1 MKASQPSSAEAA
13 QQIKSLLKGIHEERA
28 DAARL
33 DELRRLFGQ
42 LVKSGDLTF
51 SDKEKEATITSA
63 TTKAS
68 QKWQAFLEKQHQKMV
83 SQLMVRIVQ
92 NKKTAV
98 RTMWGVIAAS
108 PKQATNKA
116 LTTVHPDLIYQW
128 LKAMMGMEEE
138 IDKSLR
144 HMIEQEFL
152 HPYLDVQYYAL
163 VSIARLATDGYN
175 SLDNEEAERLLQL
188 LMMVP
193 IPTGQKDIDAGNYL
207 FPTPKGNYTDASGNS
222 SDDDSDSDVDAD
234 SNNDDDSSD
243 EDESD
248 EEKDDEE
255 ESNASKKRKRRQP
268 SKSNRTFAFQ
278 QVKHHHRALS
288 NAWLAVLKLEIPTNA
303 LNHALRFLPKNVL
316 SRVHQPLRF
325 SDFFVRAYSP
335 GSNGITSLLALD
347 GLFYLMTEHGLEHP
361 RFYESL
367 YTLVQPQALGAKHRG
382 RFLELLTKCLCRNEM
397 LPAHIVA
404 SFVKRLLRAALNAP
418 PPGALFVLAISAN
431 LLRQHAECA
440 CLIHRNGDKDDNG
453 IEDVFDA
460 HTNDPTK
467 TRALESSLWEL
478 SALSQHYYPAVATL
492 AKSIGTEDDKT
503 PLLDTDDFLRHTY
516 KSLFDQERKRGEPS
530 HKKKRQKKIAT
541 PLTFVEPKGLFDDD
555 ILGEILSIGGNI

>member
-1 MKASQPSSAEAA
+1 MSSAETA

-51 SDKEKEATITSA
+51 SDREKETATKKISVSK
-63 TTKAS
+63 KAS
-68 QKWQAFLEKQHQKMV
+68 HKWQAFLEKQHQKMV

-108 PKQATNKA
+108 PKQYVNNA
-116 LTTVHPDLIYQW
+116 LTTVHPDLVYQW
-128 LKAMMGMEEE
+128 LKAMMGMEED

-152 HPYLDVQYYAL
+152 HPYRDVQYYAL

-175 SLDNEEAERLLQL
+175 SLDENEAERLLQL

-193 IPTGQKDIDAGNYL
+193 ISTGQKDFDASNYL
-207 FPTPKGNYTDASGNS
+207 FPPPEGNVDVSGQS
-222 SDDDSDSDVDAD
+222 GSDDSDSDVG
-234 SNNDDDSSD
+234 SNDDNDSSD
-243 EDESD
+243 EDDESD
-248 EEKDDEE
+248 QEE
-255 ESNASKKRKRRQP
+255 EEEENESSKKRKRYQP
-268 SKSNRTFAFQ
+268 SSKGKRTFAFQ
-278 QVKHHHRALS
+278 QVKQHHKALS
-288 NAWLAVLKLEIPTNA
+288 NAWLAVLKLQLPINA
-303 LNHALRFLPKNVL
+303 LNHALRFLPTNILPKVP
-316 SRVHQPLRF
+316 QPLRF

-335 GSNGITSLLALD
+335 GNGGVTSLLALD

-440 CLIHRNGDKDDNG
+440 CLIHRKGDEDDTNAMT
-453 IEDVFDA
+453 DVFDA
-460 HTNDPTK
+460 HTNDPTQ

-516 KSLFDQERKRGEPS
+516 KSLFDQERKRGEAS
-530 HKKKRQKKIAT
+530 HKKKRQKKVAT
-541 PLTFVEPKGLFDDD
+541 PLTFVEPKSLFEDD
-555 ILGEILSIGGNI
+555 ILGDILSIKGNR